1 MIPKTLVAI
10 VALFASLVLLVMGN
24 SSLGTTSALR
34 LEIEGFEPGTI
45 GLVLALTSLGFVLGS
60 LYGIRVVQRVGHIRA
75 FAVFASIAAAATLM
89 QPLHVSVP
97 GWMLFRLVLG
107 FCIAGLMLVIES
119 WINSHAT
126 KQSRGGLLATYM
138 VLFFLAASSGQFIVM
153 LGDPGMHQLFV
164 VAAIFFILSL
174 VPISLTRL
182 TPPVME
188 SAGRLPFG
196 VLWARSELGL
206 VGAGVSGI
214 ILGAFGAVGPVY
226 GYEMGLE
233 VDQIAAFMGVSILAA
248 MLIQWPMGFLS
259 DYLPRRLVIVSV
271 AGAAA
276 GLALFTAAFG
286 QRSWLHLYGGVALFY
301 ALASCIYPLCLALTH
316 DMLDKQQIVP
326 ASATLLLANGIGGV
340 AGPVIGGVSISV
352 LGPATLFL
360 FLAVALGLLLLL
372 ALHSFAREKAPTVSE
387 QSHCVGVAPVSTA
400 AIMKLDPRQGHTSTT
415 RGPFTSR
422 K

>member
-1 MIPKTLVAI
+1 MIPRTFVAI

-24 SSLGTTSALR
+24 SSLGTIAALR

-89 QPLHVSVP
+89 HPLHVSVL
-97 GWMLFRLVLG
+97 GWMLFRLALG

-126 KQSRGGLLATYM
+126 KQSRGALLATYM

-153 LGDPGMHQLFV
+153 LGDPGLHQPFV
-164 VAAIFFILSL
+164 FAAIFFILSL

-188 SAGRLPFG
+188 SAGRLAFG
-196 VLWARSELGL
+196 ALWARSELGL
-206 VGAGVSGI
+206 VGAAVSGVV
-214 ILGAFGAVGPVY
+214 LGAFGAVGPVY

-233 VDQIAAFMGVSILAA
+233 VDQIAAFMGISILAA
-248 MLIQWPMGFLS
+248 MVIQWPMGLVS

-271 AGAAA
+271 AAAA
-276 GLALFTAAFG
+276 GGLALFTAAFG

-316 DMLDKQQIVP
+316 DMLAKHQIVP

-340 AGPVIGGVSISV
+340 VGPVIGGAAISL
-352 LGPATLFL
+352 LGPAALFL
-360 FLAVALGLLLLL
+360 FLAAALGLLLLL
-372 ALHSFAREKAPTVSE
+372 ALHSFAREKAPRVHE
-387 QSHCVGVAPVSTA
+387 QSHCVGVGPVSTPV
-400 AIMKLDPRQGHTSTT
+400 IMELDPRQDDG
-415 RGPFTSR
+415 
-422 K
+422 